1 MSNDRARI
9 SRRKFLQSSALG
21 AAAAASGTLAAPRVL
36 RAQGAPVKLGVLH
49 PVSGALSYSGQQGRL
64 GATIAIDEINAAGGI
79 KALGGAKIDPVLGDA
94 QSTPEGGNA
103 EVEKMNAAGVAAIVG
118 GYASSICL
126 AASQTAA
133 RYDLP
138 YLVDV
143 GVADN
148 IMTRG
153 LKNTFR
159 FGPGFGV
166 IAKTAIDNLITIN
179 DQAGKPAK
187 TVMIVNEDSL
197 FGSGLAKLL
206 NAQLPDRGFQILE
219 TIPHPT
225 PTRDFNNVVLKIK
238 AQNPDLIIPANYY
251 NEYVLLART
260 LQQQRVRPKG
270 IYSILGG
277 AASSYK
283 FVKEFPE
290 AAQYIM
296 DCNHWFDPRNPK
308 ALALK
313 KKVEDQGQF
322 YTYEVY
328 MNYSCVLLLAD
339 ALERAASADRAK
351 IIAALETSTFAGHVM
366 PYGPTKFVNGQNQG
380 AAPVNTQVLGNDIQV
395 IFPATFASAKPVFP
409 MPADRP
415 REVALRLCAG
425 SIGIMLSLDILIP
438 AVLNGIMKGA
448 VYALVALG
456 ADADLRR
463 AAHHQ
468 LRSRRAADRGDVRG
482 LLRVQ
487 HARPRSHMS
496 AAVVLTP
503 LFFVLGYALQRF
515 VIGPASHGEER
526 NILLVTL
533 GLAVVIENGLLYAFR
548 ADTRTVDLRLCF
560 QCCRSR
566 LCLHPCAAPRWL
578 RGRADRLR

>member
-1 MSNDRARI
+1 MSNHRAWI

-21 AAAAASGTLAAPRVL
+21 AVAASGTLAAPRLL
-36 RAQGAPVKLGVLH
+36 RAQGAAVKLGVLH
-49 PVSGALSYSGQQGRL
+49 PVSGALSSSGQQGRL
-64 GATIAIDEINAAGGI
+64 GATIAIEEINAAGGL

-166 IAKTAIDNLITIN
+166 IAKTAIDNLVTIN

-206 NAQLPDRGFQILE
+206 NAQLPGRGFQILE

-270 IYSILGG
+270 IYSVLGG

-283 FVKEFPE
+283 FVKEFPD

-322 YTYEVY
+322 YTYEVF

-351 IIAALETSTFAGHVM
+351 IISALESSTFAGHVM
-366 PYGPTKFVNGQNQG
+366 PYGPTKFVNGQNEG
-380 AAPVNTQVLGNDIQV
+380 AAPVNTQVLGKDIQV

-409 MPADRP
+409 MP
-415 REVALRLCAG
+415 
-425 SIGIMLSLDILIP
+425 P
-438 AVLNGIMKGA
+438 A
-448 VYALVALG
+448 
-456 ADADLRR
+456 
-463 AAHHQ
+463 
-468 LRSRRAADRGDVRG
+468 
-482 LLRVQ
+482 
-487 HARPRSHMS
+487 
-496 AAVVLTP
+496 
-503 LFFVLGYALQRF
+503 
-515 VIGPASHGEER
+515 
-526 NILLVTL
+526 
-533 GLAVVIENGLLYAFR
+533 
-548 ADTRTVDLRLCF
+548 
-560 QCCRSR
+560 
-566 LCLHPCAAPRWL
+566 
-578 RGRADRLR
+578 